1 MSPSP
6 EDAIAGLRVGD
17 GGWVTAT
24 TASGARLHVR
34 FEATAQGRLD
44 PVELHLSPAGRVD
57 SAVLRRLPVASLAA
71 MVNAPGRR
79 EEVTRRLSEPG
90 RPSGLAALADAELQ
104 AAIAGMVEMAGVVD
118 GRLGPVPPGRGKPD
132 AFYRRVAHAY
142 LGLAVRTNRP
152 AATIAAVNGVPVS
165 SVHGWVKEAR
175 RRGFLPPGQKG
186 RRG

>member
-6 EDAIAGLRVGD
+6 EDEIAGLRVGD
-17 GGWVTAT
+17 GGWVTAS
-24 TASGARLHVR
+24 TARGARLHVR
-34 FEATAQGRLD
+34 FEPADDGRLE
-44 PVELHLSPAGRVD
+44 PVELHLAAAGRVD
-57 SAVLRRLPVASLAA
+57 SAVLRRLPVASLTA
-71 MVNAPGRR
+71 MVNAPGRH
-79 EEVTRRLSEPG
+79 EEVTSRLEEPG
-90 RPSGLAALADAELQ
+90 RPAGLVALASAELQ
-104 AAIAGMVEMAGVVD
+104 AQVTGMIATAEVID
-118 GRLGPVPPGRGKPD
+118 GRLGPVPRGRPKPD
-132 AFYRRVAHAY
+132 AFYRRVADAY

>member
-17 GGWVTAT
+17 GGLVTAS

-34 FEATAQGRLD
+34 FEAAVDGRLE
-44 PVELHLSPAGRVD
+44 PVELHLSAAGRID
-57 SAVLRRLPVASLAA
+57 SAALRRLPVASLTAL
-71 MVNAPGRR
+71 VNAPGRR
-79 EEVTRRLSEPG
+79 EEVTGRLDAPG
-90 RPSGLAALADAELQ
+90 RPTGLVALADAELQ
-104 AAIAGMVEMAGVVD
+104 AQVAGLVELAGVVD
-118 GRLGPVPPGRGKPD
+118 GRLGPVPRGRGKPD
-132 AFYRRVAHAY
+132 AFYRRVADAY
-142 LGLAVRTNRP
+142 LGLAVESNRP
-152 AATIAAVNGVPVS
+152 AATIAAVNRVPVS

>member
-6 EDAIAGLRVGD
+6 EDDIAGLRVGD
-17 GGWVTAT
+17 GGWVTAET
-24 TASGARLHVR
+24 TRGARLHVR
-34 FEATAQGRLD
+34 FELTDPGRLE
-44 PVELHLSPAGRVD
+44 PVELHLSPAERID
-57 SAVLRRLPVASLAA
+57 SAVLRRLPVASLTA

-79 EEVTRRLSEPG
+79 EEVTRRLDVPG
-90 RPSGLAALADAELQ
+90 RPTGLAALVDAELQ
-104 AAIAGMVEMAGVVD
+104 ATIAGLIEMAGVID
-118 GRLGPVPPGRGKPD
+118 GRLGPVPRGRPKPD
-132 AFYRRVAHAY
+132 GFYRRVADAY
-142 LGLAVRTNRP
+142 LGLAVQSNRP

>member
-6 EDAIAGLRVGD
+6 EDAIAGVRVGD

-104 AAIAGMVEMAGVVD
+104 AAIA
-118 GRLGPVPPGRGKPD
+118 
-132 AFYRRVAHAY
+132 
-142 LGLAVRTNRP
+142 
-152 AATIAAVNGVPVS
+152 AVNGVPVS